1 MSAGESGSD
10 AYPDLS
16 QTIIIFLD
24 IDGVLLPF
32 GSHLLFP
39 DAQLEALSII
49 LQAFAEDHAVEIVL
63 SSTWRVQAKFR
74 QDILD
79 QFDAYAYEYGGPLA
93 QVQRFFDVTD
103 IELHSERH
111 LEIDAWLVNK
121 SSLPLA
127 WIALDDEDLLLGGTQ
142 HAFDGHVVQTVSHQ
156 GLTEENAKLA
166 IQLLQKQLEK
176 KRLVAEK
183 GD

>member
-103 IELHSERH
+103 IELHSERPCH
-111 LEIDAWLVNK
+111 WPGSRWTTKTYCWEAR
-121 SSLPLA
+121 S
-127 WIALDDEDLLLGGTQ
+127 
-142 HAFDGHVVQTVSHQ
+142 
-156 GLTEENAKLA
+156 
-166 IQLLQKQLEK
+166 
-176 KRLVAEK
+176 KRLTGTSSKPTVTK
-183 GD
+183 D